1 MTYSTLFG
9 AVFFLRLCALLL
21 KALVKANYI
30 NLRSNMTDDVS
41 FFAMAST
48 SGRRWKKLLVIVI
61 LHKGQF
67 EVKIV
72 QLFIYNVQI
81 LLKLLL

>member
-48 SGRRWKKLLVIVI
+48 SGRRWKKLLLLLVIVI

-72 QLFIYNVQI
+72 QLYIYIV
-81 LLKLLL
+81 

>member
-72 QLFIYNVQI
+72 QLYILYNVQI
-81 LLKLLL
+81 SLKL

>member
-72 QLFIYNVQI
+72 QLYIYIV
-81 LLKLLL
+81 

>member
-1 MTYSTLFG
+1 MMTYSTLFG

-48 SGRRWKKLLVIVI
+48 SGRRWKKLLLLVIVI

-72 QLFIYNVQI
+72 QLYIYVV
-81 LLKLLL
+81 